1 MCMTLLQIIILSV
14 NTFVTINYVYNKLCV
29 LLNRPFRSFFQLFT
43 WTCWGKSVDTTEKST
58 LK

>member
-1 MCMTLLQIIILSV
+1 MTFLRIVILSV
-14 NTFVTINYVYNKLCV
+14 NTFVTINYVYIKLCV

-43 WTCWGKSVDTTEKST
+43 WTYWRKLVDTTGKSA